1 MHHVWGA
8 LCWSKHGEKQGDPP
22 VLPPLEVPQPGALP
36 AQGLLGW
43 NLTRWGPE
51 GEPPKVQGT
60 QGERRM
66 LSFPLPRR
74 WRSSLTLGS
83 SPRAAAEPP

>member
-22 VLPPLEVPQPGALP
+22 ILSPHEVPQPGALP

-43 NLTRWGPE
+43 NLTCWGPA
-51 GEPPKVQGT
+51 GEPPQGARDT
-60 QGERRM
+60 GREERAF
-66 LSFPLPRR
+66 FPPAEKMEKQPDP
-74 WRSSLTLGS
+74 GS